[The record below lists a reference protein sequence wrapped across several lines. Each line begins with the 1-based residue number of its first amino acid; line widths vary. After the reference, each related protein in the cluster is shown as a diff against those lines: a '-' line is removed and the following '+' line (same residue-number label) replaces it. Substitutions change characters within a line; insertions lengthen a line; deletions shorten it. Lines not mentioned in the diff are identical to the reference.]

1 MKVAIYG
8 QPFRTTSLDY
18 IIELSGLLLE
28 GSNEVLLVNSVYKL
42 IKTKLPT
49 GIKTYSTSK
58 PLDNNTDFMIS
69 VGGDGTML
77 RASGIIQGT
86 DIPVIGINTG
96 RMGFL
101 ANVHKEEMVDALKL
115 LENKQFKINKRSL
128 INVEIEY
135 QDGKKNFG
143 HALNE
148 ITVGRKNLTSMISI
162 KTRLNGQYLNTY
174 WADGL
179 IISTPTGSTGYSL
192 SCNGPI
198 IIPNV
203 EALVITPIAPH
214 NLSIRPLVIKDD
226 SEITLEVNSRENE
239 YLMSIDSRV
248 ESLPSNG
255 TKIHLKKAKDTINMI
270 ELDNHNFL
278 NTLREKLFWGKD
290 IRH

>member
-8 QPFRTTSLDY
+8 QPFRTNSLDY
-18 IIELSGLLLE
+18 IIRLSELLLE
-28 GSNEVLLVNSVYKL
+28 GSNDVLIVNSVFKL
-42 IKTKLPT
+42 IKTKLPK
-49 GIKTYSTSK
+49 GLKTFSTKK
-58 PLDNNTDFMIS
+58 PLDDDTDFMIS

-86 DIPVIGINTG
+86 EIPVIGINTG

-101 ANVHKEEMVDALKL
+101 ANVHKEEMEEALKML
-115 LENKQFKINKRSL
+115 KNKQYKINKRTL
-128 INVEIEY
+128 INVEIENKN
-135 QDGKKNFG
+135 GKQNLG

-162 KTRLNGQYLNTY
+162 KTILNGQYLNTY

-179 IISTPTGSTGYSL
+179 IVSTPTGSTGYSL

-198 IIPNV
+198 IIPNT
-203 EALVITPIAPH
+203 EALVVTPIAPH

-226 SEITLEVNSRENE
+226 AEITLEVSSRENE
-239 YLMSIDSRV
+239 FLMSIDSRV
-248 ESLPSNG
+248 ESLSSNS
-255 TKIHLKKAKDTINMI
+255 TKIHLKKADVTINMI
-270 ELDNHNFL
+270 ELDNHDFL
-278 NTLREKLFWGKD
+278 NTLREKLLWGKD